1 MLSYKRI
8 FWFLAIILA
17 ILIVFLPGYT
27 KFQELKDRNKE
38 LEVRI
43 NKVKQ
48 ENARLEEDILRIQQD
63 PVYQEEIVREKF
75 GVVRKGEVVYKFEP
89 EE

>member
-8 FWFLAIILA
+8 FWFLAIILV
-17 ILIVFLPGYT
+17 ILVVFLPGYT

>member
-8 FWFLAIILA
+8 FWFLAIILV
-17 ILIVFLPGYT
+17 ILIIFLPGYT

-38 LEVRI
+38 LEVKI
-43 NKVKQ
+43 NEIKQ
-48 ENARLEEDILRIQQD
+48 ENARLEEEILRIQQD
-63 PVYQEEIVREKF
+63 PIYQEEIVREKF
-75 GVVRKGEVVYKFEP
+75 GVVRKGEIIYKIEP